1 MMKLIIWDVQHGSSA
16 YLKTPLG
23 KHIVIDLGS
32 GDHSG
37 NNVNFSPLLHLK
49 NKCGVTQLDEVIIT
63 HPHTDHID
71 DIMNFDALRPKV
83 ILRPNH
89 LSEDDVKKANPSKD
103 QKKIDKY
110 LEINKRYSLPVEDSE
125 NPKLGKNNGGV
136 NIQTFIPTNC
146 GTSNINNHSV
156 VTIIEY
162 LGAKILIPGD
172 NEAASWKEL
181 LEKSSFIKA
190 IKDTDIFV
198 ASHHGRESGYYS
210 ELFKYFNPKLVIVS
224 DGPEVETSV
233 TDKYSKI
240 ASGWNIYK
248 RSENEKI
255 PHERKCLTTRKDGTL
270 IIKVGKDNNRTFMNV
285 TTD

>member
-16 YLKTPLG
+16 YLKTPSG

-32 GDHSG
+32 GDYSG
-37 NNVNFSPLLHLK
+37 NNFNFSPLLHLK
-49 NKCGVTQLDEVIIT
+49 NKYGVEQLDEVIIT

-71 DIMNFDALRPKV
+71 DIMNFDVLRPKV

-89 LSEDDVKKANPSKD
+89 LSEDNVKKANPSKD

-110 LEINKRYSLPVEDSE
+110 LEINKRYSLPVDDSE

-162 LGAKILIPGD
+162 LGVKILVPGD
-172 NEAASWKEL
+172 NEVVSWKEL
-181 LEKSSFIKA
+181 LEKPSFVNA
-190 IKDTDIFV
+190 IKNTNIFV
-198 ASHHGRESGYYS
+198 ASHHGRESGYYA
-210 ELFKYFNPKLVIVS
+210 ELFNYFEPELVIIS
-224 DGPEVETSV
+224 DGPAVETSV

-240 ASGWNIYK
+240 ASGWKVYK

-255 PHERKCLTTRKDGTL
+255 PYERKCLTTRKDGTL